1 MYFVIS
7 SPPEEVSSINV
18 TVSFKILLL
27 RGSFICMAVPVR
39 LLGEWE
45 VKWEGSSVLVWV
57 LHFTKGRETGKSS
70 GKS

>member
-1 MYFVIS
+1 MCFVIS
-7 SPPEEVSSINV
+7 GPPEVSSISV
-18 TVSFKILLL
+18 TVSFKILLS
-27 RGSFICMAVPVR
+27 RGSLICTAVPVP

-45 VKWEGSSVLVWV
+45 VKWEGSNVLFWV